1 MSRSQGQRVGIGED
15 HHLYICEWHECT
27 FESLHFSL
35 LLRNVFCSTNPNWD
49 HMHYIIMCNHILDSD
64 HGRILLHFLV
74 STLYS
79 SLKWRQRL
87 LRTFQCYHEEEEVL
101 KWCRITT
108 VIWIF
113 FFFIILNIF
122 FSVFCESLSGNR

>member
-15 HHLYICEWHECT
+15 DHLYIHQWHECT

-35 LLRNVFCSTNPNWD
+35 SLRNVFCSTNPNWD

-64 HGRILLHFLV
+64 QGRILLYFLV
-74 STLYS
+74 SSLHS

-87 LRTFQCYHEEEEVL
+87 LRTCQCYHEEEEVL
-101 KWCRITT
+101 KWCRITA

-113 FFFIILNIF
+113 FFFYH
-122 FSVFCESLSGNR
+122 S